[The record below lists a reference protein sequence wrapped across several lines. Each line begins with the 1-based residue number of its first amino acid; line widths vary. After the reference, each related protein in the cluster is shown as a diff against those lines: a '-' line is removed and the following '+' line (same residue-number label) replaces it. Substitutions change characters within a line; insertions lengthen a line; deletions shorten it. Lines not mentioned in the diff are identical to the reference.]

1 MYTYIY
7 NIYIYVRP
15 APVVHRRGPSRAV
28 HGLPTVQPSH
38 SYRNHLD
45 TYMHIY
51 IRCSFKALYKPTH
64 AAAYRILYMETR
76 SCNRPP
82 CNKPILIYIYT
93 YINIYIIYIYIYT
106 CL

>member
-1 MYTYIY
+1 M
-7 NIYIYVRP
+7 
-15 APVVHRRGPSRAV
+15 
-28 HGLPTVQPSH
+28 
-38 SYRNHLD
+38 
-45 TYMHIY
+45 
-51 IRCSFKALYKPTH
+51 CSFKALYKPTH

-106 CL
+106 NVCECVYMYMPVFPYIRNSLIGSHIYSFYIINETYTHVYVYI

>member
-1 MYTYIY
+1 M
-7 NIYIYVRP
+7 
-15 APVVHRRGPSRAV
+15 
-28 HGLPTVQPSH
+28 
-38 SYRNHLD
+38 
-45 TYMHIY
+45 
-51 IRCSFKALYKPTH
+51 CSFKALYKPTH

-93 YINIYIIYIYIYT
+93 YINIYIICIYIYT